1 MFMVMQKARGRS
13 LYCPLNVAAA
23 AHSGMSRSLLLLVLY
38 QELVNDVDLFG
49 KEKGG
54 CALHVS

>member
-1 MFMVMQKARGRS
+1 MQKARGRS

-49 KEKGG
+49 EEKGG